1 MAKQARKVGGL
12 GSLGG
17 YDPVLTPLG
26 GEELLMLAAAN
37 AGPQMRGY
45 EPSLR
50 EQIGNVIYDAAGGL
64 GGLGGIRNRIRDEA
78 MIGLDFIPGL
88 GEAVGVDDTSR
99 AFNAGNYLDAAVN
112 GGATAA
118 GLLPVG
124 GDIAG
129 GVLKAI
135 FGGVGA
141 KTADKFLLERAQ
153 DMAAKG
159 ADRGAIW
166 SETGW
171 FKGPDDKWRFEIDD
185 SGSKLTPKAADE
197 LMASG
202 GGTYGA
208 TQRTAPGVLY
218 HGPLYDAYPNL
229 RLIDVDAR
237 HNTQLPT
244 SKVKGEYQGDYRGE
258 SGGRPSINVQS
269 NSLEGDPWSVR
280 GITLH
285 ELQHAVQDIEGLASG
300 GNNFSVFGHSDPAVR
315 KAAAEEMETLLRT
328 LPFEEYAEQLKPSWP
343 EATEADL
350 RASYKDYLKSNKE
363 ARSNVYHPAAKA
375 AQETAAM
382 NVYKRMAGE
391 AEARNVQKRMNM
403 TLEQRR
409 ATPPWETQDV
419 PDELQIVRRR

>member
-185 SGSKLTPKAADE
+185 SGSKLTPKATDE

-208 TQRTAPGVLY
+208 TQRTAPGVLQ
-218 HGPLYDAYPNL
+218 HSALYEAYPDL
-229 RLIDVDAR
+229 RLVDVDAR
-237 HNTQLPT
+237 HNVELTAP
-244 SKVKGEYQGDYRGE
+244 SGAFAHPAGN
-258 SGGRPSINVQS
+258 GGRPAISIQS
-269 NSLEGDPWSVR
+269 NSLEGEPRSVR
-280 GITLH
+280 GIMLH
-285 ELQHAVQDIEGLASG
+285 ELQHGVQGAEGFAVG
-300 GNNFSVFGHSDPAVR
+300 GNPAT
-315 KAAAEEMETLLRT
+315 MPSIIDLQD
-328 LPFEEYAEQLKPSWP
+328 EYNNRV
-343 EATEADL
+343 TEYMAQGMKL
-350 RASYKDYLKSNKE
+350 KE
-363 ARSNVYHPAAKA
+363 AIARAKDDFS
-375 AQETAAM
+375 QFKLYR
-382 NVYKRMAGE
+382 NLAGE
-391 AEARNVQKRMNM
+391 VEARNVQKRMNM
-403 TLEQRR
+403 TPDQRR